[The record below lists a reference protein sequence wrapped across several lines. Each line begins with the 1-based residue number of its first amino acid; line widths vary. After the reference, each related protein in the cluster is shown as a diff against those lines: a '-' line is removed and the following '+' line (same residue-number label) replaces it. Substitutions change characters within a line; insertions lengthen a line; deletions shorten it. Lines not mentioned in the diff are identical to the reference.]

1 MIRSVFLTLLLLPVS
16 GVAGEKPE
24 LLAVGTEPPS
34 FTLRTLN
41 PKESGLRRAVL
52 RRTIGKR
59 AKTKNIK
66 LLAISFYA
74 TWCESCQDE
83 VPLLDKWATQLKP
96 QGFSAFVVGTDKGT
110 DGKNKLKKRIGE
122 MGLTLPVFHDSMN
135 VLMRR
140 YKAAALPTL
149 YLIDGSGKIVFAKA
163 GFSLKKGDDKKLLET
178 IRKYL

>member
-1 MIRSVFLTLLLLPVS
+1 MIRSIVLAALLLPVS
-16 GVAGEKPE
+16 SLAADKPE
-24 LLAVGTEPPS
+24 LLGVGTTPPS

-59 AKTKNIK
+59 AKDKSIK

-74 TWCESCQDE
+74 TWCVSCLDE
-83 VPLLDKWATQLKP
+83 VPLINKWASQLKS
-96 QGFSAFVVGTDKGT
+96 QGCAAFVVGTDKGM
-110 DGKNKLKKRIGE
+110 DGKKLLKKRIAE
-122 MGLTLPVFHDSMN
+122 MALTVPVFHDGMN

-149 YLIDGSGKIVFAKA
+149 YLVDQSGSIVYAKS
-163 GFSLKKGDDKKLLET
+163 GFSLKKGDDKKLLST

>member
-1 MIRSVFLTLLLLPVS
+1 MIRSVLLALILVPTV
-16 GVAGEKPE
+16 GVAADKPE

-41 PKESGLRRAVL
+41 PKESGMRRAVL

-59 AKTKNIK
+59 AKDKSIK

-74 TWCESCQDE
+74 TWCVSCQDE
-83 VPLLDKWATQLKP
+83 VPLLNKWAGQLKS

-110 DGKNKLKKRIGE
+110 DGKNKLKKRIAE
-122 MGLTLPVFHDSMN
+122 MGLTVPVFHDGMN

-149 YLIDGSGKIVFAKA
+149 YLVDQSGAIVYAKS
-163 GFSLKKGDDKKLLET
+163 GFSLKKGDDKKLLTT

>member
-1 MIRSVFLTLLLLPVS
+1 MIRSIVLAALLLPVS
-16 GVAGEKPE
+16 SLAADKPE
-24 LLAVGTEPPS
+24 LLAVGTTPPS

-41 PKESGLRRAVL
+41 PKESGMRRAVL

-59 AKTKNIK
+59 AKDKSIK

-74 TWCESCQDE
+74 TWCVSCQDE
-83 VPLLDKWATQLKP
+83 VPLINKWASQLKS
-96 QGFSAFVVGTDKGT
+96 QGFAAFVVGTDKGM
-110 DGKNKLKKRIGE
+110 DGKKLLKKRIAE
-122 MGLTLPVFHDSMN
+122 MALTVPVFHDGMN

-149 YLIDGSGKIVFAKA
+149 YLVDQSGSIVYAKS
-163 GFSLKKGDDKKLLET
+163 GFSLKKGDDKKLLST

>member
-1 MIRSVFLTLLLLPVS
+1 MIRSVLCAILLWPIS
-16 GVAGEKPE
+16 STAADKPE
-24 LLAVGTEPPS
+24 LLAVGTTPPS

-41 PKESGLRRAVL
+41 PKASGLRRAVL

-59 AKTKNIK
+59 ATDKSIK

-83 VPLLDKWATQLKP
+83 VPLINKWAGQLKG
-96 QGFSAFVVGTDKGT
+96 QGFAAFIVGTDKGM
-110 DGKNKLKKRIGE
+110 DGKKKLKARIAE
-122 MGLTLPVFHDSMN
+122 MGLKVPVFHDGMN

-149 YLIDGSGKIVFAKA
+149 YLVNQAGSIVYAKS
-163 GFSLKKGDDKKLLET
+163 GFNLKKGDDKKLLST
-178 IRKYL
+178 IRKHL

>member
-1 MIRSVFLTLLLLPVS
+1 MIRSVLCALLLVPVT
-16 GVAGEKPE
+16 ALADEKPE
-24 LLAVGTEPPS
+24 LLAVGSEPPS

-59 AKTKNIK
+59 AKDKSIK

-74 TWCESCQDE
+74 TWCAGCQDE
-83 VPLLDKWATQLKP
+83 VPLLDKWSSQLKS
-96 QGFSAFVVGTDKGT
+96 QGFAAFVVGTDKGT
-110 DGKNKLKKRIGE
+110 DGKNKLKKRIAE
-122 MGLTLPVFHDSMN
+122 MGLTVPVFHDGMN

-149 YLIDGSGKIVFAKA
+149 YLVDQSGKIVYAKS
-163 GFSLKKGDDKKLLET
+163 GFNLKKGDDKKLLTT
-178 IRKYL
+178 IRKFL